1 MSSSYRDTG
10 RSAPASRRGSARR
23 DPSVFDGLLGGQSRA
38 DKEAAADA
46 FHKLLLFGALAVI
59 AGVAG
64 VRWLF
69 LAVGLRFGW
78 WSAPAFAP
86 LLLWL
91 LASGAMRHA
100 VRPLKLTT
108 LRLGARLILTPLI
121 AVAVW
126 LVWPLW
132 ADPVARAWHRAHGG
146 WRPLAHGGLH
156 YPLSTVL
163 AAAPVALGIVAFLLL
178 ALAMTATPS
187 GRAQH
192 DEAEAP
198 PPEDLPA
205 PDWQRP
211 APRPGQAK
219 DAR

>member
-1 MSSSYRDTG
+1 M
-10 RSAPASRRGSARR
+10 
-23 DPSVFDGLLGGQSRA
+23 
-38 DKEAAADA
+38 
-46 FHKLLLFGALAVI
+46 I

-69 LAVGLRFGW
+69 LAVDPRFDW

-86 LLLWL
+86 LLVWL
-91 LASGAMRHA
+91 LASGAMRQA
-100 VRPLKLTT
+100 VRPLKLTR

-126 LVWPLW
+126 LAWPLW

-146 WRPLAHGGLH
+146 LRPLARGGLH
-156 YPLSTVL
+156 YPFAAVL
-163 AAAPVALGIVAFLLL
+163 DAAPVALGIVAFLLL
-178 ALAMTATPS
+178 ALAMTAIPS

-198 PPEDLPA
+198 PPEALPA

-211 APRPGQAK
+211 GQTEEAW
-219 DAR
+219 